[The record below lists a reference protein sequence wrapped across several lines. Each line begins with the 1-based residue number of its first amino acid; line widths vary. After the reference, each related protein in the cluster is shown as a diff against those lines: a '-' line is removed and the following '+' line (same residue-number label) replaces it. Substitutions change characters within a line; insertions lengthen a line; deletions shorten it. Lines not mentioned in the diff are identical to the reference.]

1 MTSAPDLTHVL
12 AFYDRHP
19 ISAEQILAKVEAE
32 RGALDGLT
40 PADLYPHD
48 QDHYGGLNA
57 NDTLHQ
63 RARIGEGS
71 RVLDLCAGLAGPARY
86 CAAERG
92 AEVTALE
99 LNPGRAAGAARLN
112 TLTGL
117 ADRVRVVQGDAQA
130 LPFADAS
137 FDAVLGQEAFLHVPD
152 KPALLAEAFRVL
164 VPDGRIAFTDWIAKP
179 GLGAA
184 DRAALRQGIAA
195 VGIETTESYR
205 ALLADA
211 GFNAIEVED
220 LSADWEPILRQRL
233 AMYERL
239 REEARDPG
247 GTDPHAGYIAV
258 YSHFVD
264 LVSGGALGGGRFSAS
279 R

>member
-1 MTSAPDLTHVL
+1 MIDAPDIADVL

-19 ISAEQILAKVEAE
+19 ISADQILAKAAAE
-32 RGALDGLT
+32 RGSLDGLT

-48 QDHYGGLNA
+48 QDHYGGLAA

-86 CAAERG
+86 CAAVRG
-92 AEVTALE
+92 AQVTALE
-99 LNPGRAAGAARLN
+99 LNPGRAAGAGRLN
-112 TLTGL
+112 ALTGM
-117 ADRVRVVQGDAQA
+117 AGRVRVVQGDAQS

-152 KPALLAEAFRVL
+152 KPALFAQAFRVL
-164 VPDGRIAFTDWIAKP
+164 VTGGRIAFTDWIAKP
-179 GLGAA
+179 GLDAA

-195 VGIETTESYR
+195 IGIETPESYP
-205 ALLADA
+205 ALLTGA
-211 GFNAIEVED
+211 GFAAVEIED
-220 LSADWEPILRQRL
+220 LSAEWEPVLRQRL

-247 GTDPHAGYIAV
+247 GKDPHAGYVAV

-264 LVSGGALGGGRFSAS
+264 LVSGGALGGGRFSAT